1 MHFVRQLHHSF
12 GERPTFFNLS
22 LSVEQGECVALLGE
36 SGCGKTTLL
45 RCIAGLESPAQ
56 GEITINGQLV
66 FSADRCVA
74 TAQRRIGFVFQE
86 YALFPSLNVSQ
97 NIAFGLRHPDPDRIS
112 SLLQLIGLLDHA
124 EHFPHQLSGG
134 QQQRVAL
141 ARALAP
147 RPKLLLL
154 DEPFSALDPKRRAQL
169 RQDLARLV
177 AFTGVSVVMVT
188 HDINEA
194 LEIGDLVLVL
204 DGQPAQV
211 ISALRPASM
220 DPHEAQARMKAML
233 LG

>member
-1 MHFVRQLHHSF
+1 MAEIIRVDGVDFAHGDKPVLRDVTF
-12 GERPTFFNLS
+12 G
-22 LSVEQGECVALLGE
+22 VGAGETVVLLGP
-36 SGCGKTTLL
+36 SGVGKSTLL
-45 RCIAGLESPAQ
+45 KLLAGLLQP
-56 GEITINGQLV
+56 
-66 FSADRCVA
+66 SAGTVSLKDAVLGVGPRM
-74 TAQRRIGFVFQE
+74 VFQE
-86 YALFPSLNVSQ
+86 PRLFPWMTVRNNVYF
-97 NIAFGLRHPDPDRIS
+97 ALRSTEIPESDWPERVS
-112 SLLQLIGLLDHA
+112 ALLDQVGLTDELDA
-124 EHFPHQLSGG
+124 MPSALSMGMA
-134 QQQRVAL
+134 QRVAL
-141 ARALAP
+141 VRALVCQP
-147 RPKLLLL
+147 SVLLL

-220 DPHEAQARMKAML
+220 DPLEAQARMKVML